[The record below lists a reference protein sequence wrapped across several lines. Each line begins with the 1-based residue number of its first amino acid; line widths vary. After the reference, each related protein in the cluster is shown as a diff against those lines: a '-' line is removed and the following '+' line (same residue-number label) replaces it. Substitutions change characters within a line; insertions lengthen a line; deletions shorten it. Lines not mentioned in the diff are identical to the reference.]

1 MFQEPGVMNRTT
13 AENYPSSQHLSTQQH
28 RLELGGGLS
37 DDFSRLPPSTIRQIL
52 DGYLD
57 DLERE
62 LSESDTGTDI
72 GRVQEMLLEIAGFIR
87 SGTVKATEGEC
98 LFFLER
104 LIDLY
109 GNGFSQVGKNAFSV
123 TAADYADVI
132 EAVSIECPTYDYSQA
147 VGQLICYMQQLF
159 ESRKGSWITIY
170 EHIESMSNSISVV
183 QILKD
188 VYLQEI
194 RQWADEGVANLFGIE
209 SDLIRAA
216 QALDGE
222 IEGLETSIK
231 EKRASLPCVSE
242 AGRRQVVDIRE
253 KRVEKEIAV
262 LHQQIDQLMG
272 ERQGKT
278 EIAALIQ
285 SNIQEFQTKLKE
297 IRRAYLLRLV

>member
-87 SGTVKATEGEC
+87 SGTAKATEGEC

-194 RQWADEGVANLFGIE
+194 RQWADEGVANLF
-209 SDLIRAA
+209 
-216 QALDGE
+216 
-222 IEGLETSIK
+222 
-231 EKRASLPCVSE
+231 KRASLPCVSNTAQK